1 MKYEFE
7 KSLMIGN
14 IIEFEQR
21 DTDLKNP
28 RTVYGVIRE
37 NNGCK
42 YVVINAEDD
51 ENDTIKIDI
60 GVDDFNE
67 YLIGTNQHPYLG
79 FNKSFKCFIII
90 RVYKPFYSVHEGDF
104 SVVKNDSKSIEV
116 TKKYNLVW
124 ERFDGEEI

>member
-14 IIEFEQR
+14 IIEFVQR
-21 DTDLKNP
+21 DTDLKYP

-51 ENDTIKIDI
+51 ENNTIKIDI
-60 GVDDFNE
+60 GIDDFNE

-79 FNKSFKCFIII
+79 FNKSFKCLLLDNALIPSTFI
-90 RVYKPFYSVHEGDF
+90 F
-104 SVVKNDSKSIEV
+104 
-116 TKKYNLVW
+116 L
-124 ERFDGEEI
+124 